1 MHSQSNH
8 PPSILK
14 NIPES
19 VNKRLSNI
27 SSNKK
32 IFDEASPPYQE
43 ALQKSGYNYKLKH
56 EPLNKQGSNSNRK
69 RTRNVT
75 WFNPPYSENVATNIG
90 RKFFH
95 LLDRSFPPG
104 HKLHRLL
111 NRNTVKLSY
120 SCMPNIKSI
129 ITMHNKSTLAK
140 CEPKQNVSTRNDC
153 NCRKSEEC
161 PLQNK
166 CQTKGIIYQA
176 TVTRQDNMTVETYK
190 DLRQI
195 ALNHVSTIITQIL
208 TTLSKEMLQL
218 WVNIFG
224 IYRTKILDTLSIGKL

>member
-1 MHSQSNH
+1 MKITIDANKTTVDFLDTTLNLTTRTYKPFMKPNNTPLYVHIQSNH

-27 SSNKK
+27 SSNKE
-32 IFDEASPPYQE
+32 IFDEALPPYQE

-56 EPLNKQGSNSNRK
+56 EPQNKQGSNSNRK

-75 WFNPPYSENVATNIG
+75 WFNPSYSENVATNIG

-140 CEPKQNVSTRNDC
+140 CEPKQNVTTR
-153 NCRKSEEC
+153 
-161 PLQNK
+161 
-166 CQTKGIIYQA
+166 
-176 TVTRQDNMTVETYK
+176 M
-190 DLRQI
+190 I
-195 ALNHVSTIITQIL
+195 AIAAKAKIVHFKTNAKQ
-208 TTLSKEMLQL
+208 KELYIKQQ
-218 WVNIFG
+218 
-224 IYRTKILDTLSIGKL
+224 

>member
-1 MHSQSNH
+1 MS
-8 PPSILK
+8 LK
-14 NIPES
+14 TS
-19 VNKRLSNI
+19 K
-27 SSNKK
+27 
-32 IFDEASPPYQE
+32 
-43 ALQKSGYNYKLKH
+43 G
-56 EPLNKQGSNSNRK
+56 
-69 RTRNVT
+69 VT
-75 WFNPPYSENVATNIG
+75 S
-90 RKFFH
+90 FFH

-140 CEPKQNVSTRNDC
+140 CAPKQNVSTRNDC

-176 TVTRQDNMTVETYK
+176 TVTRQDNMTVETYIGLTANSFK
-190 DLRQI
+190 SRFN
-195 ALNHVSTIITQIL
+195 NHNSNSNNFEQRNA
-208 TTLSKEMLQL
+208 TTLSEHIWNLQDKDIRYTINWKIISKAKPYSTSSKKCNL
-218 WVNIFG
+218 CTEEKYFI
-224 IYRTKILDTLSIGKL
+224 IY